1 MEPYDQSIR
10 RLIIQERIEQLARD
24 YGSVHRDRRRRRGR
38 LDVRVLVGAGAY
50 RRARKAQLSRS

>member
-24 YGSVHRDRRRRRGR
+24 YRSVPRDRRGRRGR
-38 LDVRVLVGAGAY
+38 LDVLVSAEAH
-50 RRARKAQLSRS
+50 RRARKAQPARS